1 MVSPKVTKSILI
13 HKTCPL
19 LVIFLNLSQK
29 LNLIKTTQVVDEI
42 TEYQILEITST
53 PKIKKAQDFTQAFY
67 QIIKT
72 KY

>member
-1 MVSPKVTKSILI
+1 
-13 HKTCPL
+13 
-19 LVIFLNLSQK
+19 
-29 LNLIKTTQVVDEI
+29 VDEI

-53 PKIKKAQDFTQAFY
+53 QKIKKAQDFTQAFY

>member
-1 MVSPKVTKSILI
+1 LVSPKVTKSILI

-29 LNLIKTTQVVDEI
+29 LKFIKTTQVVDEI
-42 TEYQILEITST
+42 TEYQILEITSA
-53 PKIKKAQDFTQAFY
+53 PKIKSSGFY
-67 QIIKT
+67 PSFLSKT